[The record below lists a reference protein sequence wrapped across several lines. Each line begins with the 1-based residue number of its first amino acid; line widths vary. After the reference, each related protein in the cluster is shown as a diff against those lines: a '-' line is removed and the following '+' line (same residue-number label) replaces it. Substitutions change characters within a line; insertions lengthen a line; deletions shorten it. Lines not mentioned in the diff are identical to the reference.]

1 MGYNYLWNQE
11 GTDGTLVGANGA
23 DHALNIQD
31 PAAPGGKRQITW
43 RVPGRQECMFCHS
56 RAANFVLGL
65 NPSQMNRDHD
75 YGAVEDNQIRTLD
88 HIGLFKTRLTGSPE
102 ALPRFVNPYDEK
114 ADLNERARTY
124 LHVNC
129 SICHVSD
136 GGGNSYIELDK
147 GRKLE
152 DMKAVGGKPVQGTF
166 GITDAMIIA
175 PGEPER
181 SVLFYRMAS
190 LGGSRMP
197 RVGSRAVD
205 EEGLELIHDWI
216 KGMPAGSSRPDRAE
230 IAARIRTLRHGKD
243 SSSPS
248 CSEAIRRLTSSTSG
262 SIALAHEL
270 GRGALPPHVRREII
284 EMTGD
289 HPRTEVRDLFER
301 FVPESQRIRRLGDTI
316 DPAEILALK
325 GDARRGRA
333 LFAAESVV
341 NCKSC
346 HRLAG
351 IGEEVGPDLGK
362 IGTKYPRPELLR
374 QILEPSRSVDPRYT
388 VYRLDTRSGHVHSG
402 LLVERN
408 EREVVLRDAQNKPI
422 RVAVGD
428 IEELTP
434 QKQSLMPDLL
444 LRGLTAQQA
453 ADLLEYL
460 ASLR

>member
-1 MGYNYLWNQE
+1 M
-11 GTDGTLVGANGA
+11 
-23 DHALNIQD
+23 
-31 PAAPGGKRQITW
+31 
-43 RVPGRQECMFCHS
+43 
-56 RAANFVLGL
+56 
-65 NPSQMNRDHD
+65 
-75 YGAVEDNQIRTLD
+75 
-88 HIGLFKTRLTGSPE
+88 
-102 ALPRFVNPYDEK
+102 NPYDEK

-166 GITDAMIIA
+166 GIADAMVIA

-181 SVLFYRMAS
+181 SVLYYRMAS

-205 EEGLELIHDWI
+205 EKGLEMIHQWI
-216 KGMPAGSSRPDRAE
+216 ARMPASGTTGSPRPDRTE
-230 IAARIRTLRHGKD
+230 IAALVKALRHGKD
-243 SSSPS
+243 SAPAVQT
-248 CSEAIRRLTSSTSG
+248 ETIRRLTSSTNG
-262 SIALAHEL
+262 AIALAREL
-270 GRGALPPHVRREII
+270 GHGAFPPSVRREIVAF
-284 EMTGD
+284 TKD
-289 HPRTEVRDLFER
+289 HPKTEVRDLFER
-301 FVPESQRIRRLGDTI
+301 FVPESERIRRLGDSI

-325 GDARRGRA
+325 GDPARGRA
-333 LFAAESVV
+333 LFAAESAV

-346 HRLAG
+346 HRLDG
-351 IGEEVGPDLGK
+351 VGEEVGPDLAKLGA
-362 IGTKYPRPELLR
+362 KYPRPELLR
-374 QILEPSRSVDPRYT
+374 QILEPSLAVDPKYT
-388 VYRLDTRSGHVHSG
+388 LYRLDTRSGLVHSG

-408 EREVVLRDAQNKPI
+408 EKEIVLRDAQNKPI
-422 RVAVGD
+422 RIAVAEVED
-428 IEELTP
+428 LTP